1 MLRFRLGRIP
11 VEVHT
16 SHWVLAVLIAYSFL
30 PASASGGAF
39 GAVRP
44 SVVIFGVDGVVGWL
58 LPWPPQPASPGAIA
72 SAPMIAAI
80 R

>member
-1 MLRFRLGRIP
+1 MLAPLQVYCTGIGAP
-11 VEVHT
+11 
-16 SHWVLAVLIAYSFL
+16 SAKAGLLIVNG
-30 PASASGGAF
+30 PSAGAF

-44 SVVIFGVDGVVGWL
+44 SVVTFGVDGVVGWL
-58 LPWPPQPASPGAIA
+58 LPWPPQPASAPSAIA